1 MFLRHVFAA
10 NKMLFK
16 IHNIENSEQL
26 LQTILEL
33 LAWGQQGQAMPGAE

>member
-1 MFLRHVFAA
+1 MSLLLI
-10 NKMLFK
+10 KCYLK

-26 LQTILEL
+26 LQTILEP